1 MKQVISD
8 PLAATNT
15 GGYSPALRVGDW
27 VFVSGQGPISPQGD
41 IVPGDIKA
49 QTRLTMENV
58 MRLLEAAGG
67 RMDQIVKCSCF
78 LASMD
83 DFAAFDAVY
92 RSFFDGALPARTTVQ
107 AGLDGILVEIDATA
121 LLGEIA

>member
-8 PLAATNT
+8 PLAATNA

-41 IVPGDIKA
+41 IVAGDIEA

-58 MRLLEAAGG
+58 KRLLEAAGG
-67 RMDQIVKCSCF
+67 CMDQIVKCSCF
-78 LASMD
+78 LANMD
-83 DFAAFDAVY
+83 DFSAFDAVY
-92 RSFFDGALPARTTVQ
+92 RSFFDGTLPARTTVQ
-107 AGLDGILVEIDATA
+107 AGLDGILVEIEATA
-121 LLGEIA
+121 MLGGDA